1 MLAGVILA
9 NTARENVKGLLKP
22 LKTKPFIG

>member
-1 MLAGVILA
+1 MLAGAIFA

-22 LKTKPFIG
+22 SKTKPLIG